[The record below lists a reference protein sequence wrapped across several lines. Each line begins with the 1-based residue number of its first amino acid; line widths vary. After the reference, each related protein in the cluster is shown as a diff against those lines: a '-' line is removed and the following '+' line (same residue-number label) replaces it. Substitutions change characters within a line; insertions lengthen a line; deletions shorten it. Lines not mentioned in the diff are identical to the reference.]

1 MKGDIEADA
10 NLTSV
15 VAVLPSSS
23 HECGA
28 LEEKLS
34 GTPPTE
40 KDPEDAEDPACN
52 STLQVGSPV
61 DRELTR
67 AVTYVSPVPILSQVH
82 EEDVLQPKSA
92 TTSPVSMPVS
102 EDFPKTESPMVEMCN
117 SEHLGGITMEVLSD
131 ATLTGWTEEAL
142 LKSVERVEL
151 EMVMVKEEIA
161 KLEIETS
168 GGAGTDHLGLAA
180 TSAFHEVV
188 QSEVSVSNADEQE
201 EGPVAMD
208 EDSQTL
214 LFAAGASKEVC
225 FASLQSSPTALSA
238 ILDEPLSTTG
248 ERALRSA
255 PVLRPTIP
263 TFERDSPKPS
273 NASPVL
279 EKGEL
284 VVVPE
289 LQLKPVSSSED
300 AQLRDDTGVLSL
312 GNASLTLDS
321 KKGDDTEGQFG
332 DEKAKEDML
341 VWDDTRSI
349 MKSVILENQ
358 GKARSSVVPFTHL
371 LPENCIGDSFKE
383 LYSSPTQ
390 APVWRHNEETHNI
403 IQERLFQKLA
413 EKQHSQKFR
422 ERVLTLRYRALKEAW
437 TREQESLCERRN
449 RSKAAARWDVDGRS
463 NYGPPSQ
470 RTSLRLRPMASS
482 KYRYNIKVICHTYAL
497 KSCC

>member
-1 MKGDIEADA
+1 MRVDA

-15 VAVLPSSS
+15 IAVLPSSS

-34 GTPPTE
+34 GTPPAE

-52 STLQVGSPV
+52 STIQVGSPV
-61 DRELTR
+61 EEELTR
-67 AVTYVSPVPILSQVH
+67 AVTNVSPGPTLSQVH

-92 TTSPVSMPVS
+92 TTSPESMPVS
-102 EDFPKTESPMVEMCN
+102 EDYPKTELSMVETCN
-117 SEHLGGITMEVLSD
+117 SQHLGGIAMEVLSD

-151 EMVMVKEEIA
+151 EMVILKEEIA

-168 GGAGTDHLGLAA
+168 GGADTDHLGVAA
-180 TSAFHEVV
+180 TDAFRKVV
-188 QSEVSVSNADEQE
+188 QSEVSVSNVDEQE

-225 FASLQSSPTALSA
+225 FASSQSSPTVPSA
-238 ILDEPLSTTG
+238 FLGEPLSVTG
-248 ERALRSA
+248 ERALHSA

-263 TFERDSPKPS
+263 TFERDSPKSS

-279 EKGEL
+279 EKDEL
-284 VVVPE
+284 VVVPEE

-300 AQLRDDTGVLSL
+300 PELRDNTGVLSL
-312 GNASLTLDS
+312 GSASLTLDS
-321 KKGDDTEGQFG
+321 KKGDYAEGQFG

-341 VWDDTRSI
+341 VWDDTQSI
-349 MKSVILENQ
+349 MKSLILENQ

-371 LPENCIGDSFKE
+371 LPEICIGESFKE

-390 APVWRHNEETHNI
+390 APVWRHNEKTHNI

-413 EKQHSQKFR
+413 EKQHSQRFR